1 MEIVGCKQILSSHRP
16 SSQQHHGSSSSI
28 PPFPLSPLLSLIPVF
43 LYFPLSLVGA
53 ETSIEST
60 MDVSPLAQLNNRQQP
75 SFVKSPDDISPL
87 WEASQQRQPIRPNP
101 LQRGPFAR
109 SYSSSFGSFSSGSS
123 NSIYSNT
130 TSASSSG
137 TGYFDLKSRS
147 KCDLL
152 SPMASLTADM
162 SANFSLDARY
172 SPSLQCLT
180 VVRVQGFLPR
190 VALFCLLCHL
200 DHSLGVGDKPFDRRL
215 LMNNI
220 PPPALI
226 LIRLLILRS
235 LTNYPQRNPSP
246 RFQPRPFKTSLI
258 E

>member
-1 MEIVGCKQILSSHRP
+1 
-16 SSQQHHGSSSSI
+16 
-28 PPFPLSPLLSLIPVF
+28 
-43 LYFPLSLVGA
+43 
-53 ETSIEST
+53 
-60 MDVSPLAQLNNRQQP
+60 MDASPLAQLNNRQQP
-75 SFVKSPDDISPL
+75 SFVMSPDDISPL

-101 LQRGPFAR
+101 LQRGPFSR
-109 SYSSSFGSFSSGSS
+109 SYSSSFGSVSSGSS

-137 TGYFDLKSRS
+137 TGYFDIKTRS

-162 SANFSLDARY
+162 SANFSLDPRY

-200 DHSLGVGDKPFDRRL
+200 DHNLGVRDKPFDRRL
-215 LMNNI
+215 LMGNI

-235 LTNYPQRNPSP
+235 LTNYLQRNPSP
-246 RFQPRPFKTSLI
+246 HFQPRPFKTSLI
-258 E
+258 EQIFQCVPLSIVSKPNPSPRFQVNQHIAGSHSHPLIWAHPYSKSPASINFRFVRELGRI